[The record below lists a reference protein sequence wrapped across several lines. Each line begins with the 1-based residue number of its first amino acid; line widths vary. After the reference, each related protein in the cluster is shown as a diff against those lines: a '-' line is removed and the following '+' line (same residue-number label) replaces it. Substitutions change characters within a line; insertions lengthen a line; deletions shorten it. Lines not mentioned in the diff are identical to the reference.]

1 MRGPLLGADDRAR
14 LEMLCTV
21 ARRLAARR
29 LKVAKSLIQ
38 GTRRSVAAAEKVELE
53 REELFTKAEHA
64 ANAMQRR
71 DPIGRAWHE
80 GLLDGHGVD
89 AVVLRDIGR
98 QFGFLYWHEYRDRS
112 TRPSAAIRTWWRSAR
127 CGCARR
133 ARMRSAPCGR
143 PTARSSTD
151 GREGAPRCRPALRQR
166 YVVRRGPD
174 GSTGMINSSR
184 VLRGDRKWSRD
195 CSGYEPSLSC
205 LQKAADDAA
214 DLIEI
219 VWRVVKMLVFTVPIA
234 ATGAAIWFKLRVGAT
249 ILAGYKQALL
259 MAVGI
264 IIVLMLYE
272 AKDAAVRWWRSR
284 QIARNANCSV
294 DEPI

>member
-1 MRGPLLGADDRAR
+1 
-14 LEMLCTV
+14 
-21 ARRLAARR
+21 
-29 LKVAKSLIQ
+29 
-38 GTRRSVAAAEKVELE
+38 
-53 REELFTKAEHA
+53 
-64 ANAMQRR
+64 
-71 DPIGRAWHE
+71 
-80 GLLDGHGVD
+80 
-89 AVVLRDIGR
+89 
-98 QFGFLYWHEYRDRS
+98 
-112 TRPSAAIRTWWRSAR
+112 
-127 CGCARR
+127 
-133 ARMRSAPCGR
+133 
-143 PTARSSTD
+143 
-151 GREGAPRCRPALRQR
+151 
-166 YVVRRGPD
+166 
-174 GSTGMINSSR
+174 
-184 VLRGDRKWSRD
+184 
-195 CSGYEPSLSC
+195 